1 MRIST
6 NSMYATATTQM
17 GTLQSQLARTQMQL
31 STNKRLLAPSDD
43 PIASARALEVTQ
55 SQSVNAQF
63 ATNRA
68 NARSALSQEEVAVA
82 GVESLIGDV
91 QSIAIAANGG
101 ANSPADRVTYAN
113 ELQGRLDDLIA
124 LANSSDGNGGY
135 VFSGYKSTTVPFAKN
150 GAKVD
155 YFGDQGEVQLQ
166 VAGARTLA
174 INDAGSKVF
183 SNIATANSTF
193 ATSADPANV
202 GNGLIS
208 TGSVVDANALTGR
221 TYSVKFA
228 NGTDGAPAYTVTD
241 QTAVPPTDVVSGV
254 KFVSGQPIT
263 VAGMQFDIRGTPGA
277 GDTFT
282 VAPSERQSL
291 FTTVSKL
298 IDTLRAPA
306 TTDKEKATF
315 DKGMQDAISNLSLGL
330 DNVLTVHSSIGAR
343 QKELDTLDS
352 VGTDADLQYAATLSG
367 LQDLDLVQAISM
379 FTQQTQTLQAA
390 QKTLNSMSGLSLFN
404 YIS

>member
-6 NSMYATATTQM
+6 NSIYATATTQM
-17 GTLQSQLARTQMQL
+17 GTLQSNLARTQMQL

-55 SQSVNAQF
+55 SQSVNSQF
-63 ATNRA
+63 ANNRA

-82 GVESLIGDV
+82 GVQDLIVDV
-91 QSIAIAANGG
+91 QSIAVAAGNG
-101 ANSPADRVTYAN
+101 ANSAADRVTYAN

-135 VFSGYKSTTVPFAKN
+135 VFSGFKTSSAPFAKN
-150 GAKVD
+150 GTSVD

-166 VAGARTLA
+166 VAGSRKLA
-174 INDAGSKVF
+174 INDPGSAVF
-183 SNIATANSTF
+183 SNIATANGTF
-193 ATSADPANV
+193 ATTAASANV
-202 GNGLIS
+202 GNGVIS
-208 TGSVVDANALTGR
+208 TGSVVDATILTGR
-221 TYSVKFA
+221 NYSVDFA
-228 NGTDGAPAYTVTD
+228 NGADGKPVYTITD
-241 QTAVPPTDVVSGV
+241 QTAVPPAPVVSGV
-254 KFVSGQPIT
+254 KFVSGEPIT
-263 VAGMQFDIRGTPGA
+263 VAGMQFDIKGTPAA

-306 TTDKEKATF
+306 TTDKEKAAF
-315 DKGMQDAISNLSLGL
+315 DKGMQDAMGNLSNGL
-330 DNVLTVHSSIGAR
+330 DNVLAVRSSIGAR

-367 LQDLDLVQAISM
+367 LQDLDLVQAISL

-390 QKTLNSMSGLSLFN
+390 QKTFNSISGLSLFN